1 MSVITLMIVTG
12 FTGLQA
18 QPADSLTIDLPT
30 ALEIALSEN
39 PKVKVADM
47 EITKKEY
54 AKKSAYGALLPQ
66 FDLIG
71 QYQRAIKRQTVYF
84 DEGFGM
90 GGGDVDPSQYTPE
103 ELQILQVLNKVMMP
117 DPESSGE

>member
-1 MSVITLMIVTG
+1 MRVKQLSIILLMACG
-12 FTGLQA
+12 GLRLSTAVA
-18 QPADSLTIDLPT
+18 QGLDSLRIDLNT

-47 EITKKEY
+47 EITKKVY

-71 QYQRAIKRQTVYF
+71 QYQRAIQRQTVYF
-84 DEGFGM
+84 D
-90 GGGDVDPSQYTPE
+90 GDSDWAAV
-103 ELQILQVLNKVMMP
+103 
-117 DPESSGE
+117 